1 MRCRGIGSGR
11 GVLYVVGRCG
21 GIGRCINH
29 TCGQFK
35 RLRRS
40 NLKPIIN
47 TYKFKHV
54 CQHCNDCDN
63 MILEKQQL
71 PLPNFLEYNVWY
83 VAQEGRGVGS
93 PTTSTPDPTT
103 FGGVP
108 TTKKSDFWGFVQFVH
123 VEFYT
128 KIEKNTIKH

>member
-1 MRCRGIGSGR
+1 
-11 GVLYVVGRCG
+11 
-21 GIGRCINH
+21 
-29 TCGQFK
+29 
-35 RLRRS
+35 
-40 NLKPIIN
+40 
-47 TYKFKHV
+47 
-54 CQHCNDCDN
+54 